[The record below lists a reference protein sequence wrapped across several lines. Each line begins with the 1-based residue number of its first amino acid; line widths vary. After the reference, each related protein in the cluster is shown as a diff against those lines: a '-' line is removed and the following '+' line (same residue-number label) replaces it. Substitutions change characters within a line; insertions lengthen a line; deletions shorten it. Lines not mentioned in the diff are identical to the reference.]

1 MPFKSAKQKKL
12 MQIVAHDP
20 GFAKKVDI
28 DQKVAKKFIK
38 EDEEA
43 KQKAKEKED
52 KKK

>member
-20 GFAKKVDI
+20 EFAEKVGI

-43 KQKAKEKED
+43 KNKDKEKED

>member
-20 GFAKKVDI
+20 EFAEKVHI
-28 DQKVAKKFIK
+28 EQKVAKKLIK
-38 EDEEA
+38 DDEEA
-43 KQKAKEKED
+43 KKKAKEKAD

>member
-12 MQIVAHDP
+12 MQIVAHSP
-20 GFAKKVDI
+20 EFAEKVDI

-43 KQKAKEKED
+43 KKVKEKED

>member
-20 GFAKKVDI
+20 EFAEKVGI

-43 KQKAKEKED
+43 KKVKEKED